1 MRICRFYLP
10 GKGPRVGVV
19 DQESVLDATVF
30 NPEVFGT
37 LTGFLSVEDPSA
49 QVEEFL
55 KAVRGKR
62 PSLLREFPWE
72 VLDQPPSLGSPFLL
86 APIEDQEVW
95 AAGVTYIRSRD
106 ARMRESKSGGSFYDL
121 VYEAD
126 RPELFFKATPHR
138 VSGPHQGIR
147 IRRDA
152 RWSVPE
158 PELTLVADAQLRLVG
173 LTIGNDMSSR
183 DIEGQNPLYLPQAK
197 IYSQSCALGPAILLL
212 TPDLDPL
219 NLTIKM
225 RIYRGGTA
233 VFSGETS
240 TQQMKRTPQELLE
253 WLGRDN
259 DFPQGVFLMTGTGI
273 VPPEDFTLEAGD
285 IVEIAIP
292 EIGTLRNTVVQG

>member
-19 DQESVLDATVF
+19 DQESVLDATALD
-30 NPEVFGT
+30 PEVFGT
-37 LTGFLSVEDPSA
+37 LTGLLSIEDPPA
-49 QVEEFL
+49 QVEELL
-55 KAVRGKR
+55 KTVRGR
-62 PSLLREFPWE
+62 ISSSLREFPWE
-72 VLDQPPSLGSPFLL
+72 VLDQPPSLHSPFLL

-106 ARMRESKSGGSFYDL
+106 ARMQESKSGGSFYDL

-138 VSGPHQGIR
+138 VSGPHQGVR

-197 IYSQSCALGPAILLL
+197 IYAQSCALGPAILLL
-212 TPDLDPL
+212 TSEVNPL
-219 NLTIKM
+219 NLTLKM
-225 RIYRGGTA
+225 RIYRRGA
-233 VFSGETS
+233 IVFSGETS
-240 TQQMKRTPQELLE
+240 TRQMKRTPQELLE

-259 DFPQGVFLMTGTGI
+259 AFPQGVLLMTGTGI
-273 VPPEDFTLEAGD
+273 VPPEDFTLQPGD
-285 IVEIAIP
+285 EIEIIVP
-292 EIGTLRNTVVQG
+292 EIGTLRNPVVQG